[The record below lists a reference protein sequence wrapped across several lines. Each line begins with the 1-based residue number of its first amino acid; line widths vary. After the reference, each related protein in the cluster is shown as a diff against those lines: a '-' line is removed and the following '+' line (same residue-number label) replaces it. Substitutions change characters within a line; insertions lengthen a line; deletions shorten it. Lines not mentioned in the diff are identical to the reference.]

1 MKRVGIILV
10 NYNGFEFTKNC
21 VLSLEKLTH
30 KIFTIYIVDNGSTK
44 QEQDRLRRFV
54 AARTNITLLVITKNC
69 GLSKANNAGLKAA
82 LADKQDFLW
91 LLNNDTLVRSDA
103 VTVMLTQFSDHH
115 LSTTDALITST
126 ITFSDE
132 KTVWSNGMYDVPLLN
147 FPRSKDKK
155 KSALLLAQENVVLRS
170 QYASSCSLMVH
181 RDFCEAHGLTPDEY
195 FIYYDDLDWSSR
207 GEVYVVQQ
215 PLITHLVS
223 ATGGHT
229 GQERFTPFQAYW
241 NGRNAIL
248 FYFKRK
254 RIPVHE
260 KCVFLGVTIW
270 IMMAL
275 YVRDTKTLMAYFKG
289 LGDGLWHTQ

>member
-21 VLSLEKLTH
+21 VQSLEESTYKN
-30 KIFTIYIVDNGSTK
+30 ITIYIVDNGSIK
-44 QEQDRLRRFV
+44 QERDRLWRFV
-54 AARTNITLLVITKNC
+54 AKNKTTKLLIITKNC
-69 GLSKANNAGLKAA
+69 GLSKANNVGLEAA

-91 LLNNDTLVRSDA
+91 LLNNDTLVRPDA
-103 VTVMLTQFSDHH
+103 VMVMLTQFSDHH
-115 LSTTDALITST
+115 LSLADALLTST
-126 ITFSDE
+126 ITFSDGM
-132 KTVWSNGMYDVPLLN
+132 TVWSNGMYDVPLLN

-155 KSALLLAQENVVLRS
+155 KNALSLAQENVILRS

-181 RDFCEAHGLTPDEY
+181 RDFCKAHGLTPDEY

-207 GEVYVVQQ
+207 GVVHVVQQ
-215 PLITHLVS
+215 PLVTHLVS
-223 ATGGHT
+223 ATGGHR
-229 GQERFTPFQAYW
+229 GKERFSPFQAYW

-254 RIPVHE
+254 QIPFHE
-260 KCVFLGVTIW
+260 KCIFLCITIW

-289 LGDGLWHTQ
+289 LGDGLCRTQ